1 MLNTFG
7 YSSGVKRCQGLSTR
21 EKVYEKDDE
30 WRTEPKRAT
39 PHTYRVIHCLLDLLS
54 STIAF

>member
-39 PHTYRVIHCLLDLLS
+39 PHTCLSCDPLP
-54 STIAF
+54 A